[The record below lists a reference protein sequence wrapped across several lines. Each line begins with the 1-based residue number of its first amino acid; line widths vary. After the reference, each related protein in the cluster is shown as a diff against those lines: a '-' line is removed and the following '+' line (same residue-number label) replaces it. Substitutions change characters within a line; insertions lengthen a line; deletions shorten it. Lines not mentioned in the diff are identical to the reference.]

1 MIKLIVSHY
10 FSLLGNNENK
20 DYPASNQYLDCTL
33 LNAMNDI
40 FGQKKQNFTL
50 SFIHHLF
57 SSC

>member
-33 LNAMNDI
+33 LNVMNDI
-40 FGQKKQNFTL
+40 LGQKKTEFY
-50 SFIHHLF
+50 S
-57 SSC
+57 